1 MRMIMDLTARQLE
14 VIKHLVQGRSDKE
27 IGLLLGI
34 MTGTVHN
41 HVTMARE
48 RLGAQSREQLIALV
62 VSRGM
67 ITVDDCRLDC
77 GHMGEGFEVTW
88 KAQAIHEDDDEFSRV
103 VVTGQVCEL
112 CRVHMMGFKLLLR
125 DREEQEAWLAGEL
138 PEPAV
143 WW

>member
-1 MRMIMDLTARQLE
+1 MRIIADLTTRQLE

-48 RLGAQSREQLIALV
+48 RIGAQSREQLIALV

-67 ITVDDCRLDC
+67 ITVDDFKLDC
-77 GHMGEGFEVTW
+77 GHLGEGIEVSW
-88 KAQAIHEDDDEFSRV
+88 KAQVIHEYDDEFSRI
-103 VVTGQVCEL
+103 VVTGLVCEL
-112 CRVHMMGFKLLLR
+112 CRVHMMGFRLLLKSK
-125 DREEQEAWLAGEL
+125 DEEQAWLAGEL